1 METMPCGLM
10 AWTRRSSYDE
20 ILKHRSLEKDSIGGP
35 ASAKKTLLTMSL
47 QDCKLLQLNREYVL
61 VNWGCQRNPG

>member
-1 METMPCGLM
+1 M
-10 AWTRRSSYDE
+10 
-20 ILKHRSLEKDSIGGP
+20 GGP
-35 ASAKKTLLTMSL
+35 AIARKTLLTMSL